1 MKNLSYGDFYSRISQ
16 KSRRENRLLSVEW
29 SLTYKCNLNCKHC
42 YLSAKQRNS
51 KSPELTLAQIKDI
64 LDQLQCS
71 GCLNLSLTGGEI
83 FVRKDALE
91 ILEYL
96 KLGGFHLSLVTNGTL
111 ITEKIAQSLSE
122 FRSPLDFS
130 ISIYSLEEDINAR
143 IVGVRGALEKA
154 LAAVKL
160 LRQKGIPVSIRT
172 LVMRDNLE
180 EFKLI
185 KRFALKQRMHF
196 EYDYIVQPRLDGCL
210 DVLKYQI
217 PLAAIKKLREQE
229 GDFIRMTDRCTPSKT
244 LRFSK
249 ERLFYC
255 DAGTTS
261 MSINPYGQAYL
272 CLDFPF
278 PGIDLVKEGVNAGW
292 QKIIE
297 FVKGMKPPKDYQ
309 CYKCQWGDFCTW
321 CPAMAWRYKGKV
333 GSCLSFYKNLAEMNR
348 EAFYDQG

>member
-1 MKNLSYGDFYSRISQ
+1 MKELSYGDFYSRILQ
-16 KSRRENRLLSVEW
+16 KSRRENRLLSAEW
-29 SLTYKCNLNCKHC
+29 ALTYKCNLNCKHC
-42 YLSAKQRNS
+42 YLSAKER
-51 KSPELTLAQIKDI
+51 KSAKPELTLAQIKNI
-64 LDQLQCS
+64 LDQLQCL
-71 GCLNLSLTGGEI
+71 GCLNLSLTGGEV
-83 FVRKDALE
+83 FVRKDSLD

-96 KLGGFHLSLVTNGTL
+96 KVKGFHLSLVTNGTL

-130 ISIYSLEEDINAR
+130 ISIYSLREDINAQ
-143 IVGVRGALEKA
+143 IVGVRGALKKA

-172 LVMRDNLE
+172 LVMQDNLK
-180 EFKLI
+180 EFRRI
-185 KRFALKQRMHF
+185 KRFAFKHSMHF

-229 GDFIRMTDRCTPSKT
+229 GDFIRITDRCTPLKS

-255 DAGTTS
+255 DAGKTS
-261 MSINPYGQAYL
+261 MSINPYGQAHL

-292 QKIIE
+292 QKIIK
-297 FVKGMKPPKDYQ
+297 FVKGMKPPKDYR

-321 CPAMAWRYKGKV
+321 CPAMGWRYEGKI
-333 GSCLSFYKNLAEMNR
+333 GSCLSFYKKLAEMNR
-348 EAFYDQG
+348 EAFYNQA